1 MFTDALT
8 LIGFALVFAPI
19 LSITSPSHARHNT

>member
-1 MFTDALT
+1 MAADLLS

>member
-8 LIGFALVFAPI
+8 LIGFALVLAPV
-19 LSITSPSHARHNT
+19 LSIKFPTPERHP